1 MDCHPRT
8 GFGPEITED
17 DLNAAGR
24 AELARMKAMLP
35 PVDQPAPDDQPDQE
49 GPAQ

>member
-1 MDCHPRT
+1 MDYHHRT

-24 AELARMKAMLP
+24 AELARMKAMRP
-35 PVDQPAPDDQPDQE
+35 PEDQHTPDDQPAQE
-49 GPAQ
+49 GHAQ

>member
-1 MDCHPRT
+1 MDYHHRT

-24 AELARMKAMLP
+24 AELARMSVKFDGLP
-35 PVDQPAPDDQPDQE
+35 FLSLI
-49 GPAQ
+49 